1 MMSNKIVVETVWKHE
16 AYVVMDAMGPS
27 PSGYS
32 YETTGGWSLRAADV
46 RVALASFGVREVVDV
61 RSHIV
66 VG

>member
-1 MMSNKIVVETVWKHE
+1 MVVETVCRHE
-16 AYVVMDAMGPS
+16 AYVVMDAIGPS

-32 YETTGGWSLRAADV
+32 YETTGEKSLRATDV
-46 RVALASFGVREVVDV
+46 YVALASSGVREVVDV